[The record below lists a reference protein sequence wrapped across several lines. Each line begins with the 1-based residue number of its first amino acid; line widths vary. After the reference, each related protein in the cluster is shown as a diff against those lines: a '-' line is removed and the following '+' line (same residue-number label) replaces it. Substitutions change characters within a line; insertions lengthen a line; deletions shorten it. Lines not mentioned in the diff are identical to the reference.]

1 MRLELRPGYLVL
13 TLVLSAAFGLW
24 YLSTAFLLPQS
35 EVSFHARLMTTSP
48 FVYRLLIPYTLGL
61 VLPLGVLDSAALK
74 LGFAVASAWATFLLL
89 PAYAER
95 LFGFRCE
102 GKQALAAALA
112 CFAMLVAHYCLT
124 RPFMFYYI
132 YDLPSIPLYMAS
144 VLLLTR
150 SRTSLSWGAIAFV
163 LVASLNRE
171 TVVIALLH
179 ALAWHVPTEGAWLAR
194 LQRMKPVLLQAALL
208 VGAMILVRMVLTG
221 LIQPA
226 GDGQAAFM
234 EGENVRIVANVQ
246 RIMSEGLHAQAM
258 LLLGCGALVWL
269 PLGWRDF
276 PPPRQ
281 LLVLSSVPAF
291 VLLLVVG
298 NMTELRIYGE
308 FVPALAVGLWLF
320 VQGAWP
326 KGRLRT

>member
-1 MRLELRPGYLVL
+1 MRLELRPAYLVL

-61 VLPLGVLDSAALK
+61 VLPLGMLDSAALK

-89 PAYAER
+89 PAYTER
-95 LFGFRCE
+95 LFGLR
-102 GKQALAAALA
+102 GQGRAALVLA

-150 SRTSLSWGAIAFV
+150 SRDSLSWGAIAFV

-179 ALAWHVPTEGAWLAR
+179 ALAWHASTEGAWLAR
-194 LQRMKPVLLQAALL
+194 LQRMKPVLLRAALL
-208 VGAMILVRMVLTG
+208 VGGVILVRMVLTA

-226 GDGQAAFM
+226 GEGQAAFM

-258 LLLGCGALVWL
+258 LLLGCGALIWL

-276 PPPRQ
+276 PGHLR
-281 LLVLSSVPAF
+281 LLVLSSLPAF

-308 FVPALAVGLWLF
+308 FVPALAAGLCLF
-320 VQGAWP
+320 LRGATSGWRSQG
-326 KGRLRT
+326 